1 MVKVLKLNSISPKVN
16 DVLDKNYEIT
26 SECDNPDL
34 ILVRSAQ
41 MADFVLPESVVAI
54 GRAGAGVNNIPHAEY
69 AKRGVVVFNS
79 PGANANAVKEL
90 VITALLLSCRKII
103 EGIKWVNSQN
113 NAEGGVAKIVEKG
126 KAQFVG
132 GEISGK
138 TLGVVGLGAIGRKV
152 AVAANALGMNIVGYD
167 PFFNKDT
174 DLGIEFEVVDNLDK
188 IYEKSDFITLHLPYN
203 ADTKGMIDKT
213 AISKMKD
220 GVVIVNCAR
229 GELVQN
235 ADIIAA
241 VKDGKVHKYFT
252 DFPSEP
258 LLNVDGIIACP
269 HLGASTPEAEDNCA
283 VMVATEL
290 KDYFENGN
298 IKNSVNYPAVF
309 AARKNHRIT
318 VLAEDNPA
326 VSSLIADFADKN
338 DGKVTCSGKNGNL
351 LPPFLWMVICLV
363 LWVLANYIF
372 AVISHLRASFPAV
385 LLLSV
390 RLMAGHIKETF
401 ILLFTMAGACLI
413 VFLVPGLFVLFPGIL
428 CGIASHL
435 IELGLKKAL
444 AID

>member
-26 SECDNPDL
+26 SECDNPEL

-41 MADFVLPESVVAI
+41 MADYALPESVVAI

-152 AVAANALGMNIVGYD
+152 AVAANALGMNIIGYD

-174 DLGIEFEVVDNLDK
+174 DLGIELEVVDTLDK

-203 ADTKGMIDKT
+203 ADTKGMIDKV

-351 LPPFLWMVICLV
+351 YAIIDSDKEFSSDSVAK
-363 LWVLANYIF
+363 LAAAREVY
-372 AVISHLRASFPAV
+372 R
-385 LLLSV
+385 V
-390 RLMAGHIKETF
+390 REI
-401 ILLFTMAGACLI
+401 I
-413 VFLVPGLFVLFPGIL
+413 
-428 CGIASHL
+428 
-435 IELGLKKAL
+435 
-444 AID
+444 

>member
-26 SECDNPDL
+26 SECDNPEL

-41 MADFVLPESVVAI
+41 MADYALPDSVVAI

-113 NAEGGVAKIVEKG
+113 NAEGGVAKTVEKG
-126 KAQFVG
+126 KSQFVG

-174 DLGIEFEVVDNLDK
+174 DLGIEIEVVDTLDK

-203 ADTKGMIDKT
+203 ADTKGMIDKA

-326 VSSLIADFADKN
+326 VLSLIADFADKN

-351 LPPFLWMVICLV
+351 YAIIDSDKEFSSDSVAK
-363 LWVLANYIF
+363 LAAAREVY
-372 AVISHLRASFPAV
+372 R
-385 LLLSV
+385 V
-390 RLMAGHIKETF
+390 REI
-401 ILLFTMAGACLI
+401 I
-413 VFLVPGLFVLFPGIL
+413 
-428 CGIASHL
+428 
-435 IELGLKKAL
+435 
-444 AID
+444 

>member
-41 MADFVLPESVVAI
+41 MADYALPESVVAI

-126 KAQFVG
+126 KSQFVG

-174 DLGIEFEVVDNLDK
+174 DLGIELEVVDSLDK

-203 ADTKGMIDKT
+203 ADTKGMIDKA

-298 IKNSVNYPAVF
+298 IKNAVNYPAVF

-338 DGKVTCSGKNGNL
+338 DGKVTCSGKNGNIYAIIDSDKE
-351 LPPFLWMVICLV
+351 FSSDSVAK
-363 LWVLANYIF
+363 LAAAREVY
-372 AVISHLRASFPAV
+372 R
-385 LLLSV
+385 V
-390 RLMAGHIKETF
+390 REI
-401 ILLFTMAGACLI
+401 I
-413 VFLVPGLFVLFPGIL
+413 
-428 CGIASHL
+428 
-435 IELGLKKAL
+435 
-444 AID
+444 

>member
-26 SECDNPDL
+26 SECDNPEL

-41 MADFVLPESVVAI
+41 MADFDLPESVVAI

-113 NAEGGVAKIVEKG
+113 DAEGGVAKIVEKG
-126 KAQFVG
+126 KSQFVG

-174 DLGIEFEVVDNLDK
+174 DLGIELEVVDTLDK

-203 ADTKGMIDKT
+203 ADTKGMIDKA

-235 ADIIAA
+235 DDIIAA

-309 AARKNHRIT
+309 ASRKNHRIT

-338 DGKVTCSGKNGNL
+338 DGKVTCSGKNGNIYAIIDSDKA
-351 LPPFLWMVICLV
+351 FSSDSVAK
-363 LWVLANYIF
+363 LAAAREVY
-372 AVISHLRASFPAV
+372 R
-385 LLLSV
+385 V
-390 RLMAGHIKETF
+390 REI
-401 ILLFTMAGACLI
+401 I
-413 VFLVPGLFVLFPGIL
+413 
-428 CGIASHL
+428 
-435 IELGLKKAL
+435 
-444 AID
+444 

>member
-16 DVLDKNYEIT
+16 DVLDKNYEIS

-41 MADFVLPESVVAI
+41 MADFALPESVVAI

-113 NAEGGVAKIVEKG
+113 DAEGGVAKTVEKG
-126 KAQFVG
+126 KSQFVG

-174 DLGIEFEVVDNLDK
+174 NLGIELEVVDTLDK

-203 ADTKGMIDKT
+203 ADTKGMIDKA

-229 GELVQN
+229 GELVN
-235 ADIIAA
+235 NDDIISA

-351 LPPFLWMVICLV
+351 YAIIDSDKEFSSDSVAK
-363 LWVLANYIF
+363 LAAAREVY
-372 AVISHLRASFPAV
+372 R
-385 LLLSV
+385 V
-390 RLMAGHIKETF
+390 REI
-401 ILLFTMAGACLI
+401 I
-413 VFLVPGLFVLFPGIL
+413 
-428 CGIASHL
+428 
-435 IELGLKKAL
+435 
-444 AID
+444 

>member
-26 SECDNPDL
+26 SECDNPEL

-41 MADFVLPESVVAI
+41 MADYALPESVVAI

-174 DLGIEFEVVDNLDK
+174 DLGIDLEVVDTLDK

-203 ADTKGMIDKT
+203 ADTKGMIDKA

-229 GELVQN
+229 GELVN
-235 ADIIAA
+235 NDDIIVA

-252 DFPSEP
+252 DFPTEP

-351 LPPFLWMVICLV
+351 YAIIDSDKEFSSDSVAK
-363 LWVLANYIF
+363 LAAAREVY
-372 AVISHLRASFPAV
+372 R
-385 LLLSV
+385 V
-390 RLMAGHIKETF
+390 REI
-401 ILLFTMAGACLI
+401 I
-413 VFLVPGLFVLFPGIL
+413 
-428 CGIASHL
+428 
-435 IELGLKKAL
+435 
-444 AID
+444 

>member
-1 MVKVLKLNSISPKVN
+1 MVKILKLNSISPKVN

-26 SECDNPDL
+26 SECDNPEL

-41 MADFVLPESVVAI
+41 MADFNLPESVVAI

-113 NAEGGVAKIVEKG
+113 NVEGGVAKIVEKG
-126 KAQFVG
+126 KSQFVG

-174 DLGIEFEVVDNLDK
+174 DLGIDLEVVDTLDK

-338 DGKVTCSGKNGNL
+338 DGKVTCSGKNGNIYAIIDSDKE
-351 LPPFLWMVICLV
+351 FSSDSVAK
-363 LWVLANYIF
+363 LAAAREVY
-372 AVISHLRASFPAV
+372 R
-385 LLLSV
+385 V
-390 RLMAGHIKETF
+390 REI
-401 ILLFTMAGACLI
+401 I
-413 VFLVPGLFVLFPGIL
+413 
-428 CGIASHL
+428 
-435 IELGLKKAL
+435 
-444 AID
+444 

>member
-41 MADFVLPESVVAI
+41 MADYALPESVVAI

-174 DLGIEFEVVDNLDK
+174 DLGIDLEVVDTLDK

-203 ADTKGMIDKT
+203 ADTKGMIDKA

-351 LPPFLWMVICLV
+351 YAIIDSDKAFSSDSVAK
-363 LWVLANYIF
+363 LAAAREVY
-372 AVISHLRASFPAV
+372 R
-385 LLLSV
+385 V
-390 RLMAGHIKETF
+390 REI
-401 ILLFTMAGACLI
+401 I
-413 VFLVPGLFVLFPGIL
+413 
-428 CGIASHL
+428 
-435 IELGLKKAL
+435 
-444 AID
+444 

>member
-26 SECDNPDL
+26 SECDNPEL

-41 MADFVLPESVVAI
+41 MADYVLPESVVAI

-167 PFFNKDT
+167 PFFNNDT
-174 DLGIEFEVVDNLDK
+174 DLGIELEVVDTLDI

-203 ADTKGMIDKT
+203 ADTKGMIDKV

-252 DFPSEP
+252 DFPTEP

-338 DGKVTCSGKNGNL
+338 DGKVTCSGKNGNIYAIIDSDKE
-351 LPPFLWMVICLV
+351 FSSDSVAK
-363 LWVLANYIF
+363 LAAAREVY
-372 AVISHLRASFPAV
+372 R
-385 LLLSV
+385 V
-390 RLMAGHIKETF
+390 REI
-401 ILLFTMAGACLI
+401 I
-413 VFLVPGLFVLFPGIL
+413 
-428 CGIASHL
+428 
-435 IELGLKKAL
+435 
-444 AID
+444 

>member
-1 MVKVLKLNSISPKVN
+1 MVKILKLNSISPKVN

-26 SECDNPDL
+26 SECDNPEL

-41 MADFVLPESVVAI
+41 MADYALPESVVAI

-113 NAEGGVAKIVEKG
+113 DAEGGVAKIVEKG
-126 KAQFVG
+126 KSQFVG

-174 DLGIEFEVVDNLDK
+174 DLGIDLKVVDTLDK

-220 GVVIVNCAR
+220 GVVIINCAR

-258 LLNVDGIIACP
+258 LLNVDDIIACP

-351 LPPFLWMVICLV
+351 YAIIDSDKGFSSDSVAK
-363 LWVLANYIF
+363 LAAAREVY
-372 AVISHLRASFPAV
+372 R
-385 LLLSV
+385 V
-390 RLMAGHIKETF
+390 REI
-401 ILLFTMAGACLI
+401 I
-413 VFLVPGLFVLFPGIL
+413 
-428 CGIASHL
+428 
-435 IELGLKKAL
+435 
-444 AID
+444 

>member
-41 MADFVLPESVVAI
+41 MADYALPESVVAI

-90 VITALLLSCRKII
+90 VITALLLSYRKII

-113 NAEGGVAKIVEKG
+113 NVEGGVAKIVEKG

-152 AVAANALGMNIVGYD
+152 AVAANALGMNIIGYD

-174 DLGIEFEVVDNLDK
+174 DLGIDLEVVDTLDK

-203 ADTKGMIDKT
+203 ADTKGMIDKA

-351 LPPFLWMVICLV
+351 YAIIDSDNEFSSDSVAK
-363 LWVLANYIF
+363 LAAAREVY
-372 AVISHLRASFPAV
+372 R
-385 LLLSV
+385 V
-390 RLMAGHIKETF
+390 REI
-401 ILLFTMAGACLI
+401 I
-413 VFLVPGLFVLFPGIL
+413 
-428 CGIASHL
+428 
-435 IELGLKKAL
+435 
-444 AID
+444 

>member
-41 MADFVLPESVVAI
+41 MADYALPESVVAI

-113 NAEGGVAKIVEKG
+113 NVEGGVAKIVEKG
-126 KAQFVG
+126 KSQFVG

-174 DLGIEFEVVDNLDK
+174 DLGIELEVVDTLDK

-203 ADTKGMIDKT
+203 ADTKCMIDKT

-235 ADIIAA
+235 DDIIAA

-351 LPPFLWMVICLV
+351 YAIIDSDKAFSSDSVAK
-363 LWVLANYIF
+363 LAAAREVY
-372 AVISHLRASFPAV
+372 R
-385 LLLSV
+385 V
-390 RLMAGHIKETF
+390 REI
-401 ILLFTMAGACLI
+401 I
-413 VFLVPGLFVLFPGIL
+413 
-428 CGIASHL
+428 
-435 IELGLKKAL
+435 
-444 AID
+444 

>member
-41 MADFVLPESVVAI
+41 MADFNLPESVVAI

-113 NAEGGVAKIVEKG
+113 NVEGGVAKIVEKG
-126 KAQFVG
+126 KSQFVG

-174 DLGIEFEVVDNLDK
+174 DLGIDLEVVDTLDK

-229 GELVQN
+229 GELVN
-235 ADIIAA
+235 NDDIIAA

-252 DFPSEP
+252 DFPTEP

-351 LPPFLWMVICLV
+351 YAIIDSDNEFSSDSVAK
-363 LWVLANYIF
+363 LAAAREVY
-372 AVISHLRASFPAV
+372 R
-385 LLLSV
+385 V
-390 RLMAGHIKETF
+390 REI
-401 ILLFTMAGACLI
+401 I
-413 VFLVPGLFVLFPGIL
+413 
-428 CGIASHL
+428 
-435 IELGLKKAL
+435 
-444 AID
+444 

>member
-26 SECDNPDL
+26 SKCDNPEL

-41 MADFVLPESVVAI
+41 MADYVLPESVVAI

-113 NAEGGVAKIVEKG
+113 NAEDGVAKIVEKG

-174 DLGIEFEVVDNLDK
+174 DLGIELEVVDTLDK

-203 ADTKGMIDKT
+203 ADTKGMIDKA

-269 HLGASTPEAEDNCA
+269 HLGASTSEAEDNCA

-351 LPPFLWMVICLV
+351 YAIIDSDKAFASDSVAK
-363 LWVLANYIF
+363 LAAAREIY
-372 AVISHLRASFPAV
+372 R
-385 LLLSV
+385 V
-390 RLMAGHIKETF
+390 REI
-401 ILLFTMAGACLI
+401 I
-413 VFLVPGLFVLFPGIL
+413 
-428 CGIASHL
+428 
-435 IELGLKKAL
+435 
-444 AID
+444 

>member
-26 SECDNPDL
+26 SECDNPEL

-41 MADFVLPESVVAI
+41 MADYALPESVVAI

-69 AKRGVVVFNS
+69 AKSGVVVFNS

-113 NAEGGVAKIVEKG
+113 NAEGGVAKLVEKG
-126 KAQFVG
+126 KSQFVG

-152 AVAANALGMNIVGYD
+152 AIAANALGMNIVGYD

-174 DLGIEFEVVDNLDK
+174 DLGIKLEVVDTLDK

-203 ADTKGMIDKT
+203 ADTKGMIDKA

-229 GELVQN
+229 GELVN
-235 ADIIAA
+235 NDDIIAA

-338 DGKVTCSGKNGNL
+338 DGKVTCSGKNGNIYAIIDSDKE
-351 LPPFLWMVICLV
+351 FSSDSVAK
-363 LWVLANYIF
+363 LAAAREVY
-372 AVISHLRASFPAV
+372 R
-385 LLLSV
+385 V
-390 RLMAGHIKETF
+390 REI
-401 ILLFTMAGACLI
+401 I
-413 VFLVPGLFVLFPGIL
+413 
-428 CGIASHL
+428 
-435 IELGLKKAL
+435 
-444 AID
+444 

>member
-16 DVLDKNYEIT
+16 DVLDKNYEIA
-26 SECDNPDL
+26 SECDNPEL

-41 MADFVLPESVVAI
+41 MADYALPESVVAI

-174 DLGIEFEVVDNLDK
+174 DLGIDLEVVDTLDK

-203 ADTKGMIDKT
+203 ADTKGMIDKA

-351 LPPFLWMVICLV
+351 YAIIDSDNEFSSDSVAK
-363 LWVLANYIF
+363 LAAAREVY
-372 AVISHLRASFPAV
+372 R
-385 LLLSV
+385 V
-390 RLMAGHIKETF
+390 REI
-401 ILLFTMAGACLI
+401 I
-413 VFLVPGLFVLFPGIL
+413 
-428 CGIASHL
+428 
-435 IELGLKKAL
+435 
-444 AID
+444 

>member
-26 SECDNPDL
+26 SECDNPEL

-41 MADFVLPESVVAI
+41 MADYALPESVVAI

-126 KAQFVG
+126 KSQFVG

-174 DLGIEFEVVDNLDK
+174 DLGIELEVVDTLDK

-203 ADTKGMIDKT
+203 VDTKGMIDKA

-351 LPPFLWMVICLV
+351 YSIIDSDKEFSSDSVAK
-363 LWVLANYIF
+363 LAAAREVY
-372 AVISHLRASFPAV
+372 R
-385 LLLSV
+385 V
-390 RLMAGHIKETF
+390 REI
-401 ILLFTMAGACLI
+401 I
-413 VFLVPGLFVLFPGIL
+413 
-428 CGIASHL
+428 
-435 IELGLKKAL
+435 
-444 AID
+444 

>member
-26 SECDNPDL
+26 LECDNPDL

-41 MADFVLPESVVAI
+41 MADYALPESVVAI

-113 NAEGGVAKIVEKG
+113 DAEGGVAKIVEKG

-174 DLGIEFEVVDNLDK
+174 DLGIELEVVDTLDK

-235 ADIIAA
+235 DDIIAA

-351 LPPFLWMVICLV
+351 YAIIDSDKAFSSDSVAK
-363 LWVLANYIF
+363 LAAAREVY
-372 AVISHLRASFPAV
+372 R
-385 LLLSV
+385 V
-390 RLMAGHIKETF
+390 REI
-401 ILLFTMAGACLI
+401 I
-413 VFLVPGLFVLFPGIL
+413 
-428 CGIASHL
+428 
-435 IELGLKKAL
+435 
-444 AID
+444 

>member
-41 MADFVLPESVVAI
+41 MADYALPESVVAI

-113 NAEGGVAKIVEKG
+113 NAECGVAKIVEKG

-174 DLGIEFEVVDNLDK
+174 DLGIDLEVVDTLDK
-188 IYEKSDFITLHLPYN
+188 IYKKSDFITLHLPYN
-203 ADTKGMIDKT
+203 ADTKGMIDKA

-235 ADIIAA
+235 DDIIAA

-351 LPPFLWMVICLV
+351 YAIIDSDNEFSSDSVAK
-363 LWVLANYIF
+363 LAAAREVY
-372 AVISHLRASFPAV
+372 R
-385 LLLSV
+385 V
-390 RLMAGHIKETF
+390 REI
-401 ILLFTMAGACLI
+401 I
-413 VFLVPGLFVLFPGIL
+413 
-428 CGIASHL
+428 
-435 IELGLKKAL
+435 
-444 AID
+444 

>member
-26 SECDNPDL
+26 SECDNPEL

-41 MADFVLPESVVAI
+41 MADFDLPESVVAI

-113 NAEGGVAKIVEKG
+113 NVEGGVAKIVEKG

-174 DLGIEFEVVDNLDK
+174 DLGIDLEVVDTLDK

-203 ADTKGMIDKT
+203 ADTKGMIDKA

-298 IKNSVNYPAVF
+298 IKTSVNSPAVF

-351 LPPFLWMVICLV
+351 YAIIDSDNEFSSDSVAK
-363 LWVLANYIF
+363 LAAAREVY
-372 AVISHLRASFPAV
+372 R
-385 LLLSV
+385 V
-390 RLMAGHIKETF
+390 REI
-401 ILLFTMAGACLI
+401 I
-413 VFLVPGLFVLFPGIL
+413 
-428 CGIASHL
+428 
-435 IELGLKKAL
+435 
-444 AID
+444 

>member
-16 DVLDKNYEIT
+16 DVLDKNYEIS
-26 SECDNPDL
+26 SECDNPEL

-41 MADFVLPESVVAI
+41 MADFNLPESVVAI

-113 NAEGGVAKIVEKG
+113 NVEGGVAKIVEKG
-126 KAQFVG
+126 KSQFVG

-174 DLGIEFEVVDNLDK
+174 DLGIELEVVDTLDK

-235 ADIIAA
+235 DDIIAA

-338 DGKVTCSGKNGNL
+338 DGKVTCSGKNGNIYAIIDSDKA
-351 LPPFLWMVICLV
+351 FSSDSVAK
-363 LWVLANYIF
+363 LAAAREVY
-372 AVISHLRASFPAV
+372 R
-385 LLLSV
+385 V
-390 RLMAGHIKETF
+390 REI
-401 ILLFTMAGACLI
+401 I
-413 VFLVPGLFVLFPGIL
+413 
-428 CGIASHL
+428 
-435 IELGLKKAL
+435 
-444 AID
+444 

>member
-26 SECDNPDL
+26 SECDNPEL

-41 MADFVLPESVVAI
+41 IADYALPESVVAI

-103 EGIKWVNSQN
+103 EGIKWINSQN

-126 KAQFVG
+126 KSQFVG

-174 DLGIEFEVVDNLDK
+174 DLGIDLEVVDTLDR

-203 ADTKGMIDKT
+203 ADTKGMIDKV

-235 ADIIAA
+235 DDIIAA

-351 LPPFLWMVICLV
+351 YAIIDSDKTFSSDSVAK
-363 LWVLANYIF
+363 LAAAREVY
-372 AVISHLRASFPAV
+372 R
-385 LLLSV
+385 V
-390 RLMAGHIKETF
+390 REI
-401 ILLFTMAGACLI
+401 I
-413 VFLVPGLFVLFPGIL
+413 
-428 CGIASHL
+428 
-435 IELGLKKAL
+435 
-444 AID
+444 

>member
-41 MADFVLPESVVAI
+41 MADYALPESVVAI

-113 NAEGGVAKIVEKG
+113 NVEGGVAKIVEKG

-174 DLGIEFEVVDNLDK
+174 DLGIDLEVVDTLDK

-203 ADTKGMIDKT
+203 ADTKGMIDKA

-252 DFPSEP
+252 DFPTEP

-338 DGKVTCSGKNGNL
+338 DGKVTSSGKNGNL
-351 LPPFLWMVICLV
+351 YAIIDSDKEFSSDSVAK
-363 LWVLANYIF
+363 LAAAREVY
-372 AVISHLRASFPAV
+372 R
-385 LLLSV
+385 V
-390 RLMAGHIKETF
+390 REI
-401 ILLFTMAGACLI
+401 I
-413 VFLVPGLFVLFPGIL
+413 
-428 CGIASHL
+428 
-435 IELGLKKAL
+435 
-444 AID
+444 

>member
-16 DVLDKNYEIT
+16 DVLDKNYEFT
-26 SECDNPDL
+26 SECDNPEL

-41 MADFVLPESVVAI
+41 MADFDLPESVVAI

-113 NAEGGVAKIVEKG
+113 DAEGGVAKIVEKG
-126 KAQFVG
+126 KSQFVG

-174 DLGIEFEVVDNLDK
+174 DLGIELEVVDTLDK

-235 ADIIAA
+235 DDIIAA

-326 VSSLIADFADKN
+326 VLSLIADFADKN
-338 DGKVTCSGKNGNL
+338 DGKVTCSGKNGNIYAIIDSDKA
-351 LPPFLWMVICLV
+351 FSSDSVAK
-363 LWVLANYIF
+363 LAAAREVY
-372 AVISHLRASFPAV
+372 R
-385 LLLSV
+385 V
-390 RLMAGHIKETF
+390 REI
-401 ILLFTMAGACLI
+401 I
-413 VFLVPGLFVLFPGIL
+413 
-428 CGIASHL
+428 
-435 IELGLKKAL
+435 
-444 AID
+444 

>member
-26 SECDNPDL
+26 SECDNPEL

-41 MADFVLPESVVAI
+41 MVDYVLPESVVAI
-54 GRAGAGVNNIPHAEY
+54 GRAGAGVNNIPHSEY

-174 DLGIEFEVVDNLDK
+174 DLGIDLEVVDTLDK

-203 ADTKGMIDKT
+203 ADTKGMIDKV

-351 LPPFLWMVICLV
+351 YAIIDSDNEFSSDSVAK
-363 LWVLANYIF
+363 LAAAREVY
-372 AVISHLRASFPAV
+372 R
-385 LLLSV
+385 V
-390 RLMAGHIKETF
+390 REI
-401 ILLFTMAGACLI
+401 I
-413 VFLVPGLFVLFPGIL
+413 
-428 CGIASHL
+428 
-435 IELGLKKAL
+435 
-444 AID
+444 

>member
-41 MADFVLPESVVAI
+41 MADYALPESVVAI

-113 NAEGGVAKIVEKG
+113 NAEGGVAKTVEKG

-174 DLGIEFEVVDNLDK
+174 DLGIDLEVVDTLDK
-188 IYEKSDFITLHLPYN
+188 IYKKSDFITLHLPYN
-203 ADTKGMIDKT
+203 ADTKGMIDKA

-229 GELVQN
+229 GELVN
-235 ADIIAA
+235 NDDIIAA
-241 VKDGKVHKYFT
+241 VKDGKVQKYFT
-252 DFPSEP
+252 DFPTEP

-338 DGKVTCSGKNGNL
+338 DGKVTCSGKNGNIYAIIDSDNE
-351 LPPFLWMVICLV
+351 FSSDSVAK
-363 LWVLANYIF
+363 LAAAREVY
-372 AVISHLRASFPAV
+372 R
-385 LLLSV
+385 V
-390 RLMAGHIKETF
+390 REI
-401 ILLFTMAGACLI
+401 I
-413 VFLVPGLFVLFPGIL
+413 
-428 CGIASHL
+428 
-435 IELGLKKAL
+435 
-444 AID
+444 

>member
-16 DVLDKNYEIT
+16 DVLDKNYEIS
-26 SECDNPDL
+26 SECDNPEL

-41 MADFVLPESVVAI
+41 MADYALPESVVAI

-113 NAEGGVAKIVEKG
+113 NAEGGVAKLVEKG

-174 DLGIEFEVVDNLDK
+174 DLGIELEVVDTLDK

-203 ADTKGMIDKT
+203 ADTKGMIDNT

-235 ADIIAA
+235 DDIIAA

-338 DGKVTCSGKNGNL
+338 DGKVTCSGKNGNIYAIIDSDNE
-351 LPPFLWMVICLV
+351 FSSDSVAK
-363 LWVLANYIF
+363 LAAAREVY
-372 AVISHLRASFPAV
+372 R
-385 LLLSV
+385 V
-390 RLMAGHIKETF
+390 REI
-401 ILLFTMAGACLI
+401 I
-413 VFLVPGLFVLFPGIL
+413 
-428 CGIASHL
+428 
-435 IELGLKKAL
+435 
-444 AID
+444 

>member
-26 SECDNPDL
+26 SECDNPEL

-41 MADFVLPESVVAI
+41 MADYALPESVVAI

-103 EGIKWVNSQN
+103 EGIKWINSQN

-174 DLGIEFEVVDNLDK
+174 DLGIELEVVDTLDK

-203 ADTKGMIDKT
+203 ADTKGMIDKV

-229 GELVQN
+229 GELVNN

-252 DFPSEP
+252 DFPTEP

-351 LPPFLWMVICLV
+351 YAIIDSDKEFSSDSVAK
-363 LWVLANYIF
+363 LAAAREVY
-372 AVISHLRASFPAV
+372 R
-385 LLLSV
+385 V
-390 RLMAGHIKETF
+390 REI
-401 ILLFTMAGACLI
+401 I
-413 VFLVPGLFVLFPGIL
+413 
-428 CGIASHL
+428 
-435 IELGLKKAL
+435 
-444 AID
+444 

>member
-16 DVLDKNYEIT
+16 DVLDKNYEFT
-26 SECDNPDL
+26 SECDNPEL

-41 MADFVLPESVVAI
+41 MADFDLPESVVAI

-113 NAEGGVAKIVEKG
+113 DAEGGVAKIVEKG
-126 KAQFVG
+126 KSQFVG

-152 AVAANALGMNIVGYD
+152 AVAANALGMNIIGYD

-174 DLGIEFEVVDNLDK
+174 DLGIDLEVVDTLDK

-203 ADTKGMIDKT
+203 ADTKGMIDKV

-252 DFPSEP
+252 DFPTEP

-351 LPPFLWMVICLV
+351 YAIIDSDKGFSSDSVAK
-363 LWVLANYIF
+363 LAAAREVY
-372 AVISHLRASFPAV
+372 R
-385 LLLSV
+385 V
-390 RLMAGHIKETF
+390 REI
-401 ILLFTMAGACLI
+401 I
-413 VFLVPGLFVLFPGIL
+413 
-428 CGIASHL
+428 
-435 IELGLKKAL
+435 
-444 AID
+444 

>member
-26 SECDNPDL
+26 SECDNPEL

-41 MADFVLPESVVAI
+41 MADYALPESVVAI

-174 DLGIEFEVVDNLDK
+174 DLGIDLEVVDTLDK
-188 IYEKSDFITLHLPYN
+188 IYEKSDFITLHLPYT
-203 ADTKGMIDKT
+203 ADTKGMIDKV

-235 ADIIAA
+235 DDIIAA

-252 DFPSEP
+252 DFPTEP

-351 LPPFLWMVICLV
+351 YAIIDSDNEFSSDSVAK
-363 LWVLANYIF
+363 LAAAREVY
-372 AVISHLRASFPAV
+372 R
-385 LLLSV
+385 V
-390 RLMAGHIKETF
+390 REI
-401 ILLFTMAGACLI
+401 I
-413 VFLVPGLFVLFPGIL
+413 
-428 CGIASHL
+428 
-435 IELGLKKAL
+435 
-444 AID
+444 

>member
-26 SECDNPDL
+26 SECDNPEL

-41 MADFVLPESVVAI
+41 MADYDLPESVVAI

-113 NAEGGVAKIVEKG
+113 NAEGGVAKLVEKG

-152 AVAANALGMNIVGYD
+152 AVAANAIGMNIVGYD

-174 DLGIEFEVVDNLDK
+174 DLGIELEVVDTLDK

-351 LPPFLWMVICLV
+351 YAIIDSDKEFSSDSVAK
-363 LWVLANYIF
+363 LAAAREVY
-372 AVISHLRASFPAV
+372 R
-385 LLLSV
+385 V
-390 RLMAGHIKETF
+390 REI
-401 ILLFTMAGACLI
+401 I
-413 VFLVPGLFVLFPGIL
+413 
-428 CGIASHL
+428 
-435 IELGLKKAL
+435 
-444 AID
+444 

>member
-41 MADFVLPESVVAI
+41 MADYALPESVVAI

-113 NAEGGVAKIVEKG
+113 NVEGGVAKIVEKG

-152 AVAANALGMNIVGYD
+152 AVAANALGMNIIGYD

-174 DLGIEFEVVDNLDK
+174 DLGIDLEVVDTLDK

-203 ADTKGMIDKT
+203 ADTKGMIDKA

-351 LPPFLWMVICLV
+351 YAIIDSDNEFSSDSVAK
-363 LWVLANYIF
+363 LAAAREVY
-372 AVISHLRASFPAV
+372 R
-385 LLLSV
+385 V
-390 RLMAGHIKETF
+390 REI
-401 ILLFTMAGACLI
+401 I
-413 VFLVPGLFVLFPGIL
+413 
-428 CGIASHL
+428 
-435 IELGLKKAL
+435 
-444 AID
+444 

>member
-16 DVLDKNYEIT
+16 DILDKNYEIT
-26 SECDNPDL
+26 SECDNPEL

-41 MADFVLPESVVAI
+41 MSDYVLPESVVAI

-174 DLGIEFEVVDNLDK
+174 DLGIDLEVVDTLDK

-203 ADTKGMIDKT
+203 ADTKGMIDKV

-235 ADIIAA
+235 DDIIAA

-252 DFPSEP
+252 DFPTEP

-326 VSSLIADFADKN
+326 VLSLIADFADKN

-351 LPPFLWMVICLV
+351 YAIIDSDKEFSSDSIAK
-363 LWVLANYIF
+363 LA
-372 AVISHLRASFPAV
+372 ASREV
-385 LLLSV
+385 YRV
-390 RLMAGHIKETF
+390 REI
-401 ILLFTMAGACLI
+401 I
-413 VFLVPGLFVLFPGIL
+413 
-428 CGIASHL
+428 
-435 IELGLKKAL
+435 
-444 AID
+444 

>member
-41 MADFVLPESVVAI
+41 MADYALPESVVAI

-113 NAEGGVAKIVEKG
+113 DAEGGVAKIVEKG
-126 KAQFVG
+126 KSQFVG

-174 DLGIEFEVVDNLDK
+174 DLGIELEVVDTLDK

-203 ADTKGMIDKT
+203 ADTKGMIDKV

-252 DFPSEP
+252 DFPTEP

-326 VSSLIADFADKN
+326 VLSLIADFADKN

-351 LPPFLWMVICLV
+351 YAIIDSDKGFSSDSVAK
-363 LWVLANYIF
+363 LAAAREVY
-372 AVISHLRASFPAV
+372 R
-385 LLLSV
+385 V
-390 RLMAGHIKETF
+390 REI
-401 ILLFTMAGACLI
+401 I
-413 VFLVPGLFVLFPGIL
+413 
-428 CGIASHL
+428 
-435 IELGLKKAL
+435 
-444 AID
+444 

>member
-41 MADFVLPESVVAI
+41 MADYALPESVVAI

-113 NAEGGVAKIVEKG
+113 DAEGGVAKIVEKG
-126 KAQFVG
+126 KSQFVG

-235 ADIIAA
+235 DDIIAA

-338 DGKVTCSGKNGNL
+338 DGKVTCSGKYGNL
-351 LPPFLWMVICLV
+351 YAIIDSDKAFSSDSVAK
-363 LWVLANYIF
+363 LAAAREVY
-372 AVISHLRASFPAV
+372 R
-385 LLLSV
+385 V
-390 RLMAGHIKETF
+390 REI
-401 ILLFTMAGACLI
+401 I
-413 VFLVPGLFVLFPGIL
+413 
-428 CGIASHL
+428 
-435 IELGLKKAL
+435 
-444 AID
+444 

>member
-41 MADFVLPESVVAI
+41 MADYALPESVVAI

-113 NAEGGVAKIVEKG
+113 DAEGGVAKIVEKG

-174 DLGIEFEVVDNLDK
+174 DLGIELEVVDTLDK

-203 ADTKGMIDKT
+203 ADTKGMIDKA

-252 DFPSEP
+252 DFPTEP

-351 LPPFLWMVICLV
+351 YAIIDSDNEFSSDSVAK
-363 LWVLANYIF
+363 LAAAREVY
-372 AVISHLRASFPAV
+372 R
-385 LLLSV
+385 V
-390 RLMAGHIKETF
+390 REI
-401 ILLFTMAGACLI
+401 I
-413 VFLVPGLFVLFPGIL
+413 
-428 CGIASHL
+428 
-435 IELGLKKAL
+435 
-444 AID
+444 

>member
-26 SECDNPDL
+26 SECDNPEL

-41 MADFVLPESVVAI
+41 MADYVLPESVV
-54 GRAGAGVNNIPHAEY
+54 AEY

-152 AVAANALGMNIVGYD
+152 AVAANALGMNIIGYD

-174 DLGIEFEVVDNLDK
+174 DLGIEFEVVDTLDK

-203 ADTKGMIDKT
+203 ADTKGMIDKA

-229 GELVQN
+229 GELVN
-235 ADIIAA
+235 NDDIIAA

-252 DFPSEP
+252 DFPTEP

-298 IKNSVNYPAVF
+298 IKNSVNYPSVF

-351 LPPFLWMVICLV
+351 YAIIDSDNEFSSDSVAK
-363 LWVLANYIF
+363 LAAAREVY
-372 AVISHLRASFPAV
+372 R
-385 LLLSV
+385 V
-390 RLMAGHIKETF
+390 REI
-401 ILLFTMAGACLI
+401 I
-413 VFLVPGLFVLFPGIL
+413 
-428 CGIASHL
+428 
-435 IELGLKKAL
+435 
-444 AID
+444 

>member
-26 SECDNPDL
+26 SECDNPEL

-41 MADFVLPESVVAI
+41 MADYVLPERVVAI

-174 DLGIEFEVVDNLDK
+174 DLGIDLEVVDTLDK

-203 ADTKGMIDKT
+203 ADTKGMIDKA

-229 GELVQN
+229 GELVN
-235 ADIIAA
+235 NDDIIAA

-351 LPPFLWMVICLV
+351 YAIIDSDKGFSSDSVAK
-363 LWVLANYIF
+363 LAAAREVY
-372 AVISHLRASFPAV
+372 R
-385 LLLSV
+385 V
-390 RLMAGHIKETF
+390 REI
-401 ILLFTMAGACLI
+401 I
-413 VFLVPGLFVLFPGIL
+413 
-428 CGIASHL
+428 
-435 IELGLKKAL
+435 
-444 AID
+444 